1 MDSTSRLSSALK
13 HDWLNPR
20 RKRFWALVA
29 LLVYTLIGFFL
40 IPVLVES
47 SLTGFVRDNLQ
58 REATV
63 NKVEV
68 NPYSLSLNVQG
79 FEIRDRDDAVI
90 LRFDEFFANF
100 QLSSLFRR
108 AWTFRE
114 IRLDRP
120 WFLYERFASGDSRL
134 GRLLEDFAKPAAE
147 TEAANGQDEGL
158 PRLLVQAFFLNGG
171 AGQIRDAVPEHPF
184 EVEVGPITLALQE
197 LNSLPDRYGRKT
209 LQVELPDG
217 AALTWVG
224 KMSLTPFHS
233 QGSVSLQDSRLHST
247 ISYLE
252 ALLPLDAISAELD
265 LRFDYSLRV
274 DEAGTFAV
282 EVDDLLAQLQQL
294 QVSGLEP
301 GTRFLEIPL
310 LQLEGGSLRY
320 PEQRLHF
327 ERIGI
332 EQPRVIAWLDENRA
346 LSLAQL
352 APAAEPAESRDA
364 ANGAALPWTI
374 GIRAI
379 ELRDGEVE
387 LSDRGIEPPTFLSLR
402 AVSLQADDFSNEAG
416 TDFPLNIAAT
426 LPGESRLALDG
437 RLALFPDIDLS
448 ATVTS
453 SGILLSLAEPYAQQ
467 AARISVAGGRL
478 HGKWQLEVDDAAL
491 VSVTGPFS
499 VDELD
504 LRDSIEEEGLLGW
517 RRLEVEDLA
526 LRPGDKRLEISAMTL
541 HEPSGRIVIFA
552 DKTTNLSR
560 LAREAAKDMESETEP
575 EQALQPGQQTQE
587 SDPGQAEQTEQNDPG
602 PLDIVI
608 GGVQMQQGSLDFS
621 DLSLPLPFRA
631 TITGLGGTLS
641 TVSTVSGEP
650 AEVQLEGQV
659 EEFGLA
665 RIEGYLAP
673 FDPLRNT
680 DIRVDFRNLEM
691 SSFSPYSV
699 QFAGREIAAGKLN
712 LDLGYMIA
720 NGRLV
725 GRNDIVLSDLVLGD
739 KVDHPDAAS
748 LPLGLAVALLK
759 DSNGVIDVELP
770 VEGDVND
777 PQFEIGGLIWKAISG
792 LIGKVV
798 SAPFRLLANLLGVET
813 DDLGQIRFLPGR
825 SDLTPPEREKVA
837 QLHKALQQRP
847 ELTLEIPAVYAV
859 EIDGPALRY
868 ELLRDQV
875 LERAEKEQ
883 SPEELGNFRF
893 DVSLRPVLESLFSER
908 FADTP
913 LADIQAA
920 HRAPPADDPEG
931 EAVLDELAYTHD
943 LRDRLLADLP
953 VAAAD
958 LEQLGAARAET
969 VRAAFLAAGDLNA
982 NRLLT
987 TGLQEGERENDEWV
1001 LMELNVA
1008 AE

>member
-1 MDSTSRLSSALK
+1 MDSTSRLRSAFK
-13 HDWLNPR
+13 NDWLNPR

-29 LLVYTLIGFFL
+29 LLVYTLVGFFL
-40 IPVLVES
+40 LPVLVEN
-47 SLTGFVRDNLQ
+47 SLTGFVRDDLQ

-63 NKVEV
+63 DKVEV
-68 NPYSLSLNVQG
+68 NPYALSLRVQG
-79 FEIRDRDDAVI
+79 FEMRDRDETVV
-90 LRFDEFFANF
+90 LRFDGFFANF

-134 GRLLEDFAKPAAE
+134 DRLLDDLAEPEPAAE
-147 TEAANGQDEGL
+147 PANGQDDGL
-158 PRLLVQAFFLNGG
+158 PRLLVQALFLNGG
-171 AGQIRDAVPEHPF
+171 AGQIRDAVPERPF
-184 EVEVGPITLALQE
+184 EAEVGPITLALQE

-209 LQVELPDG
+209 LRVELPDG
-217 AALTWVG
+217 AALSWVG
-224 KMSLTPFHS
+224 KMSLAPFHS

-274 DEAGTFAV
+274 DEAGALAL
-282 EVDDLLAQLQQL
+282 EVDGLLAQLQEL
-294 QVSGLEP
+294 LISGLEP
-301 GTRFLEIPL
+301 NTRFLEIPL
-310 LQLEGGSLRY
+310 LRLEGGSLHY
-320 PEQRLHF
+320 PEQRVHF

-332 EQPRVIAWLDENRA
+332 EQPRVVAWLDENRE

-352 APAAEPAESRDA
+352 APAAEQAETGDTG
-364 ANGAALPWTI
+364 NGAALPWTI
-374 GIRAI
+374 AIQAI

-387 LSDRGIEPPTFLSLR
+387 LSDRGIEPPASLSLR
-402 AVSLQADDFSNEAG
+402 AVSLQLDDFSNEEG

-453 SGILLSLAEPYAQQ
+453 SGIPLSLAQPYAQQ
-467 AARISVAGGRL
+467 AARISVHGGRL
-478 HGKWQLEVDDAAL
+478 NGEWQLVVDDAAL
-491 VSVTGPFS
+491 VSMTGPLS
-499 VDELD
+499 VDELE
-504 LRDSIEEEGLLGW
+504 LRDSIEGEGLLGW
-517 RRLEVEDLA
+517 TRLEVDDLA
-526 LRPGDKRLEISAMTL
+526 LRPGDERLEISSMTL
-541 HEPSGRIVIFA
+541 HEPYGRIAIFA
-552 DKTTNLSR
+552 DQTTNLSR
-560 LAREAAKDMESETEP
+560 LAREVEQETGP
-575 EQALQPGQQTQE
+575 ET
-587 SDPGQAEQTEQNDPG
+587 EQTEENDAG

-631 TITGLGGTLS
+631 TITDLGGTLS

-665 RIEGYLAP
+665 RIEGHLAP

-680 DIRVDFRNLEM
+680 DIRVAFRNLEM

-712 LDLGYMIA
+712 LDLGYTIA
-720 NGRLV
+720 DGRLV

-759 DSNGVIDVELP
+759 DSNGVIDIELP

-792 LIGKVV
+792 MIGKVV
-798 SAPFRLLANLLGVET
+798 SAPFRLLGNLLGVESE
-813 DDLGQIRFLPGR
+813 DLGQIQFLAGR

-875 LERAEKEQ
+875 LERTEMVQ
-883 SPEELGNFRF
+883 SPEELENFRF
-893 DVSLRPVLESLFSER
+893 DVSLRPVLESLFEER

-913 LADIQAA
+913 LADIQAT

-931 EAVLDELAYTHD
+931 EAVLDELAYTHQ
-943 LRDRLLADLP
+943 LRDRLLVDLP
-953 VAAAD
+953 VGVAD
-958 LEQLGAARAET
+958 LERLGAARAET
-969 VRAAFLAAGDLNA
+969 VRAAFLAAGELDA

-987 TGLQEGERENDEWV
+987 TGPQEGGRENDEWV
-1001 LMELNVA
+1001 LMELNIG